1 MEEELRLGRR
11 TSEATGACLV
21 RQRLTSRE
29 HSPVR
34 QYVFSSCLPRST
46 VRLVRWLLPDLIHH
60 PTDQRY
66 QDQPLPRGDAG
77 QGIVSLSGRGMLVV
91 SVARQLGSG

>member
-1 MEEELRLGRR
+1 MEEELRLGRT

-34 QYVFSSCLPRST
+34 QYVGAASWTVAMSLYLTWIGEGLPR
-46 VRLVRWLLPDLIHH
+46 LLLI
-60 PTDQRY
+60 
-66 QDQPLPRGDAG
+66 LPAW
-77 QGIVSLSGRGMLVV
+77 
-91 SVARQLGSG
+91 